1 MKKILI
7 TLALVMS
14 LSLISCAAT
23 QDGGGMFRRGEQPV
37 EETRGG
43 GFPGLPGHGQEGN
56 QSAPVGSGLAILT
69 TLGGAYLIGKRNNK
83 ED

>member
-1 MKKILI
+1 MKRILI

-14 LSLISCAAT
+14 MSLISCAAT
-23 QDGGGMFRRGEQPV
+23 NRDGGLFQRGEYA
-37 EETRGG
+37 EETKGS
-43 GFPGLPGHGQEGN
+43 PVLPGHGLGG
-56 QSAPVGSGLAILT
+56 SKPAPVGSGLAILT

>member
-14 LSLISCAAT
+14 LSMIGCAAT
-23 QDGGGMFRRGEQPV
+23 QGGGGLFQRGENV
-37 EETRGG
+37 EETKGG
-43 GFPGLPGHGQEGN
+43 PGLPGHGQEGN
-56 QSAPVGSGLAILT
+56 QPAPVGGGIAILA